1 VTIVQ
6 KDFNLLW
13 KDHALEFL
21 RQMYNFGP
29 EMCVL
34 EDNIDADKEKVLE
47 SIQEAGKKMKS
58 LSALVSAQRSQ
69 RTPSVSA
76 AASFSK
82 IGRIAEE
89 AADAIFENDDVLA
102 IMEDLECD
110 VTGVLYDVGIIS
122 ISSLLTSL
130 A

>member
-1 VTIVQ
+1 
-6 KDFNLLW
+6 
-13 KDHALEFL
+13 
-21 RQMYNFGP
+21 MYNFGP
-29 EMCVL
+29 DMCVL

-47 SIQEAGKKMKS
+47 SIQEAGKKIKS

-69 RTPSVSA
+69 RTPSASA
-76 AASFSK
+76 VASFSK

-102 IMEDLECD
+102 ITEDLECD
-110 VTGVLYDVGIIS
+110 VTGALYNVGIIS
-122 ISSLLTSL
+122 IFNLLTSL